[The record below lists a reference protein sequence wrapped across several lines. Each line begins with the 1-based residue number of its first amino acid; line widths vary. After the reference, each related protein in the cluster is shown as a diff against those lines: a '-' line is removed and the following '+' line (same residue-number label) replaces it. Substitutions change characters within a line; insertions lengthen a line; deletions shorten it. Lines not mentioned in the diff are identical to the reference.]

1 MFYRFPKLYDYFTG
15 KSLDSKQMKMAE
27 ADQIFLDSLKI
38 EKLPPGAVV
47 LELACGT
54 GIITQWIAEKRPDVR
69 VIGVD
74 ISAAMLATAR
84 QKVRNKGLKNVQL
97 IHKPALLLK
106 SADLIGA
113 ENGEAPTAEESS
125 IVDMVICAYGY
136 TCFDDQETVFVN
148 TLTMLKPHGAYVI
161 IDAFRFKYSMLN
173 RLSSLILG
181 SDLSRLPWDLL
192 KRELKDFS
200 LIEVQDHLATYYI
213 AKGIKP

>member
-1 MFYRFPKLYDYFTG
+1 MVYRFPKLYDYVTG
-15 KSLDSKQMKMAE
+15 KSLGSKQMKMAE
-27 ADQIFLDSLKI
+27 ADQIFLDSLQI
-38 EKLPPGAVV
+38 EKLPPDAVV

-54 GIITQWIAEKRPDVR
+54 GIITHWIAEKRPDIR

-74 ISAAMLATAR
+74 ISAAMLETAR
-84 QKVRNKGLKNVQL
+84 QKIRNKGLNNVQL

-113 ENGEAPTAEESS
+113 ENGEVPTAEESS

-136 TCFDDQETVFVN
+136 TCFDDQETVFTN
-148 TLTMLKPHGAYVI
+148 TLTMLKPHGTYVI

-181 SDLSRLPWDLL
+181 SDLSRPPWDLL